1 VRIRA
6 FCAPGAE
13 TLVAAGRIAKG
24 HGAIRCYVVRW
35 FSVTVEENLERMQT
49 LDDAWN
55 SQDWET
61 FNKRHAESVAVYW
74 PGALEPTKGRH
85 AHHREAI
92 EYFKTFPD
100 NRVENRPYL
109 TMFGQGDWT
118 CTIAI
123 HTGTHK
129 GPMMGAGGKVIPPTS
144 KKFRV
149 EFCTVAHWN
158 QKGEILEE
166 RLFYDLVGV
175 MRQLGLA

>member
-1 VRIRA
+1 
-6 FCAPGAE
+6 
-13 TLVAAGRIAKG
+13 
-24 HGAIRCYVVRW
+24 
-35 FSVTVEENLERMQT
+35 VTVEENLERMQT

-55 SQDWET
+55 SQNWET